1 MSRFDE
7 LIGHQR
13 HYSVKRLRELAEHA
27 QLEPLEVLAWGFPF
41 QNLYRTAVRV
51 ASRLSMPK
59 PGEPQAQ
66 SASSGRN
73 ISSLLGAGYSFF
85 GRALKPLFYLNRNFW
100 GEQMLLVA
108 RKR

>member
-13 HYSVKRLRELAEHA
+13 HYTPQRLRELSQHA
-27 QLEPLEVLAWGFPF
+27 NLEPVEVLAWGFPF

-51 ASRLSMPK
+51 VSRVSMPK
-59 PGEPQAQ
+59 PGEAPKTT
-66 SASSGRN
+66 SSGRN
-73 ISSLLGAGYSFF
+73 IGGVLGAGYSLF

>member
-1 MSRFDE
+1 
-7 LIGHQR
+7 
-13 HYSVKRLRELAEHA
+13 LRELSQHA
-27 QLEPLEVLAWGFPF
+27 NLEPIEVLAWGFPF

-51 ASRLSMPK
+51 ASRISMPK
-59 PGEPQAQ
+59 PGAAPKT
-66 SASSGRN
+66 ASRSRN
-73 ISSLLGAGYSFF
+73 ISSVLGAGYSFF